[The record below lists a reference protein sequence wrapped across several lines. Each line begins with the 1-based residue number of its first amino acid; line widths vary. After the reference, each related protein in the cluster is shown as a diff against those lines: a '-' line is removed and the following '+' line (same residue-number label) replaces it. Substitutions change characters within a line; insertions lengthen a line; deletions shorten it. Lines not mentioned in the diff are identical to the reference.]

1 MRTEDGQFADA
12 VIGGPD
18 RQHSGRLR
26 FAARTARRLL
36 RSRPLRQS
44 SVALGVMATGLIA
57 LYLIQSAFTLT
68 PAQIAQRD
76 LGTAAARLDLG
87 TAAAVPGVPALGDR
101 AAAAALRAG
110 ATGVAVELT
119 SVDIQPAVPRA
130 PFTLYLERPWQ
141 PAAYPDRFVLL
152 SGRWPS
158 RPGEVAVTAAVLT
171 SLWGVE
177 SSPGRDVP
185 VLSGLGH
192 LDRVGVVQD
201 RFADAGSRILA
212 APGTLNALNL
222 PAIAQRYRALDLRAS
237 VTWRSGDGRRVAAAV
252 DSALDGTV
260 VTQITRRRNV
270 LQDRP
275 RTFAQ
280 KYPLGYRV
288 PALALPFAGTL
299 LVFGIGLH
307 GLRRSTTVM
316 RDTGVP
322 KAVIATSISAAAA
335 ALALVASVLGTLAGL
350 VLGVLARPIL
360 GTFAQ
365 APLSPLAVAPGGGLA
380 EAITGLAAPVAAAA
394 AGTAVGACWA
404 WQATCTRRQPSG
416 RAERTPSST
425 GAGATGQP
433 AAAPSATNSP
443 RAIDPYTGRPDTG
456 SPGSPRWRTV
466 RHAVIAG
473 AVLATLGASFLPVRD
488 VAAAMTTVAGLAAV
502 LLLLTPELVGSAVRL
517 VPDRRPSGRLARR
530 QLEGAQ
536 GRTVAAVLLLSVALA
551 GPLAFAT
558 MLATMIRTDNED
570 RIPSAAPG
578 QVKVLNDGTQP
589 APEEVVDQVSKA
601 LPNAGDPV
609 LVSRLSTAD
618 ARVEMSP
625 PRHGIV
631 MAVESVQDAARLS
644 GHRLTVR
651 QRTTLASGG
660 VLTWGPS
667 PSGAAG
673 LTQLSA
679 AGTHTVGRP
688 LRSSGLDLDR
698 AWEGTYGGLLLTA
711 TARDLGLPIASG
723 EVVFTGVS
731 EPAAQQAK
739 AAVLASGL
747 DPYYVKAYEGPSRS
761 QAPPVFYLAL
771 LALSVIVIL
780 TVMFVARAQAATLR
794 RLLGALT
801 ALGVPARWARR
812 VLLAQVVF
820 VALLAEGLAVLIA
833 GPVVALAVARL
844 PGFNLTLPW
853 TWLAEITGLSFL
865 AIGVSAVVSS
875 RHLAPADRDAV

>member
-1 MRTEDGQFADA
+1 MRTKDGLFEGT
-12 VIGGPD
+12 VTEGPD
-18 RQHSGRLR
+18 RQHGGRLR
-26 FAARTARRLL
+26 FAARTALRLL

-57 LYLIQSAFTLT
+57 LYLIQSAFTLS
-68 PAQIAQRD
+68 PAQVAQRD
-76 LGTAAARLDLG
+76 LGTATARLDLG
-87 TAAAVPGVPALGDR
+87 TAAAVPGVPTLGDR

-119 SVDIQPAVPRA
+119 SIDIQPAVPRA
-130 PFTLYLERPWQ
+130 PFTLYLERPWK

-171 SLWGVE
+171 SLRGTE
-177 SSPGRDVP
+177 YSPGRDVP

-192 LDRVGVVQD
+192 LARVGVVQD

-212 APGTLNALNL
+212 APGTLNELNL

-252 DSALDGTV
+252 DSALGGTV
-260 VTQITRRRNV
+260 VTQITSRRTE
-270 LQDRP
+270 LQERP
-275 RTFAQ
+275 RTFAR

-307 GLRRSTTVM
+307 GLRRSTAAM

-335 ALALVASVLGTLAGL
+335 ALALIASVLGTLAGL

-360 GTFAQ
+360 SAFAQ
-365 APLSPLAVAPGGGLA
+365 APLSPLALAPGGPA

-394 AGTAVGACWA
+394 VGTAVGACWA
-404 WQATCTRRQPSG
+404 WQATGPRRQPSG
-416 RAERTPSST
+416 CPERTPSST
-425 GAGATGQP
+425 GAHATGQP

-443 RAIDPYTGRPDTG
+443 RDIDPYIGRPDGG
-456 SPGSPRWRTV
+456 SPGGPRWRTV
-466 RHAVIAG
+466 RHAVISG

-530 QLEGAQ
+530 QLEGAH
-536 GRTVAAVLLLSVALA
+536 GRTVAAVLLLSIALA

-558 MLATMIRTDNED
+558 MLATMIRADNED

-578 QVKVLNDGTQP
+578 QVRVLNDGTQP
-589 APEEVVDQVSKA
+589 APEDIVDQVSKA
-601 LPNAGDPV
+601 LPDARDPV
-609 LVSRLSTAD
+609 LVSRLATAD

-631 MAVESVQDAARLS
+631 MAVESVQDAVRLS

-651 QRTTLASGG
+651 QRKTLASGG
-660 VLTWGPS
+660 MLTWNPS
-667 PSGAAG
+667 PTDAAG
-673 LTQLSA
+673 LTRLSA
-679 AGTHTVGRP
+679 AGTQAVGP
-688 LRSSGLDLDR
+688 LRSSGLDLDE
-698 AWEGTYGGLLLTA
+698 AWAGTYGGLILTA

-723 EVVFTGVS
+723 EVVFTGIS

-761 QAPPVFYLAL
+761 QAPPVFFLAL
-771 LALSVIVIL
+771 LALTVIVVL

-794 RLLGALT
+794 RLMGALT
-801 ALGVPARWARR
+801 ALGVPARWTRR
-812 VLLAQVVF
+812 VLLAQVAF
-820 VALLAEGLAVLIA
+820 VALLAEGLALLIA
-833 GPVVALAVARL
+833 GPVVALAIARL

-865 AIGVSAVVSS
+865 AIGVSAAVSS
-875 RHLAPADRDAV
+875 RRLAPTDRDAV